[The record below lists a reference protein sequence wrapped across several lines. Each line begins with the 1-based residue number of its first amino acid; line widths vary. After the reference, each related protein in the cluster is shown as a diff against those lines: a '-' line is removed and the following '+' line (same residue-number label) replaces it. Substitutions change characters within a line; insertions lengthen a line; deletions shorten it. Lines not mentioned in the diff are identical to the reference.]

1 MGSAGRDGAGGTG
14 RGGTGVGS
22 VGRVPEGDTLR
33 RAAEVLTP
41 VLEGQIVTDLWF
53 KKLRGYRPRVGDTI
67 HSVDA
72 VGKYLLIEFDRKLVL
87 HTHLGMS
94 GSWRT
99 ATLDRAVPKSP
110 QLRIVIETA
119 AGRALCF
126 AAPDISTHISGSG
139 TAPADRLGPDL
150 SDDGADLD
158 VVVQRSRARSTDST
172 TLAEILLDQQVGA
185 GVGNVFKSESLF
197 VAGLHPFTLVADVS
211 DEQLTKLWSIAH
223 RQLVANR
230 DTPYRSTT
238 ARGAPERMHVYGRHR
253 FACRRCDNSVS
264 FSPAGEHTARS
275 TYWCPTCQP
284 PAASG
289 R

>member
-1 MGSAGRDGAGGTG
+1 M
-14 RGGTGVGS
+14 
-22 VGRVPEGDTLR
+22 PEGDTLR
-33 RAAEVLTP
+33 RAAEVITP
-41 VLEGQIVTDLWF
+41 VLEGHVVTELWF

-94 GSWRT
+94 GSWRA
-99 ATLDRAVPKSP
+99 ATLDKPVPKTP
-110 QLRIVIETA
+110 KLRIVIETA

-139 TAPADRLGPDL
+139 AAPADRLGPDL
-150 SDDGADLD
+150 SNDDADLAE
-158 VVVQRSRARSTDST
+158 VVARSRERSTDKT
-172 TLAEILLDQQVGA
+172 TLAELLLDQRVAA
-185 GVGNVFKSESLF
+185 GVGNVFKSEALF
-197 VAGLHPFTLVADVS
+197 VSGLYPFTLVTDVS

-223 RQLVANR
+223 RQLVVN
-230 DTPYRSTT
+230 
-238 ARGAPERMHVYGRHR
+238 RGAPFRKTTGPSSMDRTHVYGRHH

-264 FSPAGEHTARS
+264 FSAAGERTARS

-284 PAASG
+284 

>member
-1 MGSAGRDGAGGTG
+1 M
-14 RGGTGVGS
+14 
-22 VGRVPEGDTLR
+22 PEGDTLR

-41 VLEGQIVTDLWF
+41 VLEGQIVTELWF
-53 KKLRGYRPRVGDTI
+53 KKLRGYRPRVGDMI

-99 ATLDRAVPKSP
+99 TTLDRAVPRSP
-110 QLRIVIETA
+110 KLRIVIETA

-126 AAPDISTHISGSG
+126 AAPDISTHISGAG
-139 TAPADRLGPDL
+139 TSPADRVGPDL
-150 SDDGADLD
+150 SNDDVDLD
-158 VVVQRSRARSTDST
+158 VVVVRSRARSSETT
-172 TLAEILLDQQVGA
+172 TLAELLLDQQVAA
-185 GVGNVFKSESLF
+185 GVGNVFKSETLF
-197 VAGLHPFTLVADVS
+197 VAGLYPFTLVADVS
-211 DEQLTKLWSIAH
+211 DERLAKLWSIAH

-238 ARGAPERMHVYGRHR
+238 AVGAPDRTHVYGRHR

-264 FSPAGEHTARS
+264 FSSAGERTGRS

-284 PAASG
+284 ETSPD